1 METSAGAYGDNL
13 RHIEHL
19 WITLSD
25 GRRLAARLWL
35 PADAEQS
42 PVPAILE
49 YLPYRKRDGTTARDE
64 VNFPAYTRAGYA
76 GVRVDIAGSG
86 DSDGLLSDEYSEDEL
101 ASGVELIEWIAAQ
114 PWCSGAV
121 GMIGI
126 SWGGFNGLQI
136 AMRRPAALKA
146 IVTVCSSADRY
157 ADDIHYM
164 GGCLLTDNFN
174 WAAQMSA
181 YMTRPPDPLLRD
193 DWREVWL
200 ERIQALPFL
209 AVEWLGHQRRDAYW
223 RRGSVCEDWAAIRC
237 AVLAVSGWADAYS
250 DTPARLLANLSA
262 PTRALVGPWEHKYP
276 NLARIAPTVDFHGEV
291 LRWFD
296 HWLKGEDNGTAAL
309 PAYRAYI
316 QDFDPPRPN
325 YDPQPGRWVA
335 ESAWPSTN
343 ISQHSLHLAEGRLQE
358 TPGSGSVAVASPQHV
373 GDAAGHFCPGMRVD
387 NDLADDQ
394 TRDDAHSLCFDGDPL
409 ADAIDVLGAPEVE
422 LDLAC
427 DRPQAFLALR
437 LCDVAPDGGSM
448 RVSYLP
454 FNLTHRDRQAAPTP
468 LEPGRRYRLRI
479 PLKHCGHRFAAG
491 HRIRLAVSTAYWP
504 VVWPSPE
511 AARVTL
517 HLEAC
522 RLVLPVRT
530 ASAEDACG
538 ELPPAPPVETPAA
551 TMLREPESRTGREV
565 LEDGTRVLS
574 YFDDFGARQDP
585 FHGLAVHSSVH
596 QSYAIRPDDPL
607 SARCHTRWSYALSRG
622 DWRVRIDSENEM
634 TSTRD
639 HFHLTRRVTAYV
651 DETRILE
658 REWDEAVPRD
668 HV

>member
-1 METSAGAYGDNL
+1 MDAPPEATDDDL

-35 PADAEQS
+35 PADAEDRA
-42 PVPAILE
+42 VPAILE
-49 YLPYRKRDGTTARDE
+49 YLPYRKRDGTTARDDA
-64 VNFPAYTRAGYA
+64 NFPVYARAGYA

-86 DSDGLLSDEYSEDEL
+86 DSDGHLSDEYSEDEL
-101 ASGVELIEWIAAQ
+101 AVGVEVIDWIVSQ
-114 PWCSGAV
+114 DWCTGAV

-136 AMRRPAALKA
+136 AMRRPPALKA

-157 ADDIHYM
+157 ADDIHHM
-164 GGCLLTDNFN
+164 GGSLLTDNFN

-193 DWREVWL
+193 DWRDLWL
-200 ERIQALPFL
+200 ERIESLPFL

-223 RRGSVCEDWAAIRC
+223 QRGSVCEDWSAIGC
-237 AVLAVSGWADAYS
+237 AVLAVGGWADAYS
-250 DTPARLLANLSA
+250 DTPARLLEGLTA
-262 PTRALVGPWEHKYP
+262 PTWALVGPWEHKYP
-276 NLARIAPTVDFHGEV
+276 NLAKIAPAMDFHGEV

-296 HWLKGEDNGTAAL
+296 HWLKGTDNGATAL

-316 QDFDPPRPN
+316 QDYDPARPT

-335 ESAWPSTN
+335 ETTWPSPD
-343 ISQHSLHLAEGRLQE
+343 ISAHILHLAKARLQDA
-358 TPGSGSVAVASPQHV
+358 PGSGTIAIASPQHV
-373 GDAAGHFCPGMRVD
+373 GVAAGHFCPGMRVD

-394 TRDDAHSLCFDGDPL
+394 GRDDALSECFDGDPL
-409 ADAIDVLGAPEVE
+409 AEPLEVLGAPEVE
-422 LDLAC
+422 LEVDC
-427 DRPQAFLALR
+427 DRPQALLALR

-454 FNLTHRDRQAAPTP
+454 FNLTHWHDHAAPAP
-468 LEPGRRYRLRI
+468 LEPGRRYRIRI

-491 HRIRLAVSTAYWP
+491 HRIRLAISTAYWP

-511 AARVTL
+511 VARVTL
-517 HLEAC
+517 HLGSC

-530 ASAEDACG
+530 ATAEDSHQ
-538 ELPPAPPVETPAA
+538 EPPAPPTELPSAP
-551 TMLREPESRTGREV
+551 MQREPESHTLREV
-565 LEDGTRVLS
+565 LADGTRLLTF
-574 YFDDFGARQDP
+574 FDDFGEREDP
-585 FHGLAVHSSVH
+585 FHGLRVHSTVR
-596 QSYAIRPDDPL
+596 QSYAIRPEDPL
-607 SARCHTRWSYALSRG
+607 SARCRTSWRFTFSRD

-639 HFHLTRRVTAYV
+639 QFRLTRRVTAYEG
-651 DETRILE
+651 ETRVIE
-658 REWDEAVPRD
+658 REWEESVPRD